1 LWDDLV
7 EEVKR
12 GDLRVEEL
20 PTGYIFTISIEAVK
34 DLILHRQQRE
44 TIQNNR
50 LYILVE
56 LIPT

>member
-1 LWDDLV
+1 LLAGLV
-7 EEVKR
+7 EELKR

-50 LYILVE
+50 LYILIE